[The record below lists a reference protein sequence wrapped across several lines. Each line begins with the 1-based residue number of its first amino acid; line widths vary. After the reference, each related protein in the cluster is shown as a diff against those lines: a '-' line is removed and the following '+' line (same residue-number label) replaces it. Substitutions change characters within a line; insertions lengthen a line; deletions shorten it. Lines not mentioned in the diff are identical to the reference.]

1 MDKSLWKLA
10 SIWDL
15 EADDRPEASGWRVR
29 YVRVLDRGAGPAPAS
44 VGSSEPAG
52 VQSPLR
58 PACTVRDFLSREVDL
73 GMELVIN

>member
-1 MDKSLWKLA
+1 MLDK
-10 SIWDL
+10 
-15 EADDRPEASGWRVR
+15 
-29 YVRVLDRGAGPAPAS
+29 GAGPAPAS
-44 VGSSEPAG
+44 VGSSEAAG